1 MGVYVI
7 DSNFFIQAHR
17 DTYPLNVAFSFWN
30 KVKQLAVEGKI
41 ISIDKVKDEIY
52 DKNDALETWC
62 IENLPEDFFKD
73 TSGIMNEYIQVTGQT
88 VSRASHY
95 LPAAINEFLA
105 SDEADAFII
114 AYVLADKSNRTLVTQ
129 EVSEPNRKSKIKIPE
144 PWNALGIRYIKVM
157 EMFRELG
164 ESFQIL

>member
-17 DTYPLNVAFSFWN
+17 DTYPLDVAFSFWN
-30 KVKQLAVEGKI
+30 KVKQLADEGKI

-52 DKNDALETWC
+52 DKNDALEAWC
-62 IENLPEDFFKD
+62 IENLPEGFFKD
-73 TSGIMNEYIQVTGQT
+73 TSGIMNEYIQVTGWA
-88 VSRASHY
+88 VSKASHY

-105 SDEADAFII
+105 FDEADAFII
-114 AYVLADKSNRTLVTQ
+114 SYVLADKFNRTLVTQ

-144 PWNALGIRYIKVM
+144 PCNALSIRYIKVM

-164 ESFQIL
+164 VTF